1 VNVRCPSFFFHSQGG
16 DGKDVDDDDEENGN
30 EGILHTL
37 NAQHNTRR
45 QTFLSSLASGVE
57 RVKGARGVDFLSQS
71 KSVL

>member
-37 NAQHNTRR
+37 NVH
-45 QTFLSSLASGVE
+45 
-57 RVKGARGVDFLSQS
+57 
-71 KSVL
+71 